1 MHWARMSLAT
11 VLMVFAVATA
21 WADQTRVVLQLTDGT
36 VEKHTL
42 VLNVAD
48 NLLAHYG
55 DDIEVEV
62 VAFGPGLKLL
72 LADGSNAERV
82 QRLAT
87 KGVRFAAC
95 RNTHKKMSELTGKPV
110 PLAAQVNE
118 VEGGAVRIVELVRQG
133 YVLLRP

>member
-11 VLMVFAVATA
+11 MLMVFAVATA
-21 WADQTRVVLQLTDGT
+21 WAEQPRVVLQLTDAS

-42 VLNVAD
+42 VLNVAE
-48 NLLAHYG
+48 NLLEHYG

-62 VAFGPGLKLL
+62 VAFGPGLKMLF
-72 LADGSNAERV
+72 ADSGSAERIE
-82 QRLAT
+82 RLAA

-95 RNTHKKMSELTGKPV
+95 RNTHRKMTKLAGEEV
-110 PLAAQVNE
+110 PLAAQVSE
-118 VEGGAVRIVELVRQG
+118 VEGGAARIVELVQQG